1 MLDSILDTVKGEI
14 GDTIKSKFGLD
25 STQTDGVFSIAGE
38 TISDT
43 IAKESAGGAGVDGL
57 LNLFS
62 SDTNDAKGNDMLG
75 SLASSLVGQFS
86 SKLGIGEEKSSGI
99 ADMLLSKVT
108 SLIGNKLGGNLDVS
122 SLLSLV
128 GGKSEGL
135 GGMIGKIGG
144 LFS

>member
-25 STQTDGVFSIAGE
+25 KTQTDGVFSITGE

-43 IAKESAGGAGVDGL
+43 ITKESAGGAGVDGL

-62 SDTNDAKGNDMLG
+62 SNDNDAKGNDMLG
-75 SLASSLVGQFS
+75 GLANSLIGQFS

-99 ADMLLSKVT
+99 ADMILSKVT
-108 SLIGNKLGGNLDVS
+108 ALIGNKLGGSLDVS

-135 GGMIGKIGG
+135 GGMIGKVGG